1 MARTRSVLIDN
12 TLGRI
17 FRNVTS
23 VSSASAANLIAGLKL
38 ESSAIAA
45 ARRTTARPT
54 LNLGNSGIFFVGGG
68 LINLVNLSAA
78 TAPAG
83 QPIIVRLRVG
93 VDYESST
100 ENSQYQLLGT
110 TANFPVTITV
120 PAGHSVFFDIVQ
132 VGSVKAGAG
141 VGVRLSFY
149 RG

>member
-23 VSSASAANLIAGLKL
+23 VGSANAANLIAGLKL
-38 ESSAIAA
+38 ESAAIAA
-45 ARRTTARPT
+45 AKRTVARPT
-54 LNLGNSGIFFVGGG
+54 LNLGNNGIFFVGGA
-68 LINLVNLSAA
+68 LINLVSVSAA

-93 VDYESST
+93 EDYASST
-100 ENSQYQLLGT
+100 EHSQYQLSGRSE
-110 TANFPVTITV
+110 NFPVTITV
-120 PAGHSVFFDIVQ
+120 PQGHSVFFDIVQ
-132 VGSVKAGAG
+132 AGSVRTGAG